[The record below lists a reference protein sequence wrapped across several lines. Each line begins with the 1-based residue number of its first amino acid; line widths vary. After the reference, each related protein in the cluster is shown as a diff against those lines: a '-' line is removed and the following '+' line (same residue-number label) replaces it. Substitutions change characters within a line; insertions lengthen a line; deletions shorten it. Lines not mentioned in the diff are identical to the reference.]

1 MEEIFNNNSRVV
13 MTDWGEMDHLR
24 IISEHNKGAQDCLGT
39 LADGLWRGG
48 WWIEMKMV
56 KNIME
61 DFSMGWLEG
70 IGQSACGQFVT
81 GKLRV
86 NMKPDMKVMRNF
98 KDRLEGKVVGDI
110 VTADSLFGGRKV
122 MEMMKQTIRSN
133 MEMLKR
139 SSSLTNGDHFHT
151 EEKPPTPLQPSQDF

>member
-1 MEEIFNNNSRVV
+1 
-13 MTDWGEMDHLR
+13 MDHLR
-24 IISEHNKGAQDCLGT
+24 IIPKT
-39 LADGLWRGG
+39 IKVPKTVLAHRLMVWERGLV
-48 WWIEMKMV
+48 EEEVKMV
-56 KNIME
+56 KNIVE
-61 DFSMGWLEG
+61 DCSVGWLEG
-70 IGQSACGQFVT
+70 IGQSAYGQFVT

-110 VTADSLFGGRKV
+110 VTVDSLFGGRKV

-151 EEKPPTPLQPSQDF
+151 EEKPPTPSQPRQDY

>member
-1 MEEIFNNNSRVV
+1 MVEEEV
-13 MTDWGEMDHLR
+13 
-24 IISEHNKGAQDCLGT
+24 
-39 LADGLWRGG
+39 
-48 WWIEMKMV
+48 KMV

-61 DFSMGWLEG
+61 DCSVGWLEG

-86 NMKPDMKVMRNF
+86 NRKSDMNF
-98 KDRLEGKVVGDI
+98 KDSLEGKVVGDI
-110 VTADSLFGGRKV
+110 VTVDSLFGGRKV

-133 MEMLKR
+133 MEMLKG

-151 EEKPPTPLQPSQDF
+151 EEKPPTPSQPRQDY